1 METSQAFRHLRTLIR
16 AASETDSTVLIHEQL
31 KMMIVVIDKA
41 TTPAKIQKVLDSPIT
56 KMPHHPEG

>member
-16 AASETDSTVLIHEQL
+16 AASETDSTVLIHDHL

-41 TTPAKIQKVLDSPIT
+41 TKPAKIQTIPNSPIA
-56 KMPHHPEG
+56 KMPRHTEG